1 MYKMNMKPWYQMTED
16 ELYKEL
22 KTSRNGLST
31 GEVQNRIL
39 QYGHN
44 RLEEKPGKS
53 PFLIFLEQFTN
64 FLILILIIAAVIS
77 AFTGDLIDTIVIL
90 FIIVLNA
97 IIGFS
102 QEYRAEKALSALK
115 KLEIPAATILRDG
128 KYNQIPATDIVPG
141 DIVVLTAGERV
152 SADIRLIESPNLMI
166 DESPLTGESTPV
178 EKFNNP
184 IKEETSLADRR
195 NMAFKGTVITYGR
208 GVGVAVTTG
217 MSTELGMIA
226 NLLQETEKIKTPL
239 QIKLDIMGK
248 RLVIVALALCMV
260 IFAAGILRGEP
271 LQLMFL
277 IAISLAVAAIPESLP
292 AVITI
297 VLALGA
303 YRMAKVNALIR
314 KLPAVETLGCITA
327 ICSDKTGTLTTNKM
341 TVEKIYVDGK
351 ILQISNFKFQILN
364 KKLTTHNSPLT
375 TLFKAMVLCND
386 ASIDNDTGIGDP
398 TEIALLKSA
407 SDTGFHKS
415 ELEKS
420 YPRLNEI
427 PFDSFRKRMITI
439 HSSSEGINLAFI
451 KGSVD
456 SVLNIC
462 SITDEIKERVLAEN
476 EKMAADG
483 IRVLAFAWR
492 EIEKGM
498 PLKDVEKGLS
508 FLGLVGMIDPP
519 RDEAYGAVKT
529 CMEAGII
536 PVMITGDHPATAKA
550 IAKRLGITDGNGQI
564 ITGRDMEVLEPA
576 HLSNLL
582 YSVRV
587 FARVSPEDKIRIVTS
602 LKEKGHIVAMT
613 GDGVNDAPALKKA
626 DIGVAM
632 GITGTDVS
640 KEASDIILRDD
651 NFATIVKA
659 VYEGRVIYDNIRK
672 FIRYMLS
679 TNSGEILTMF
689 FALMIGMPL
698 PVLPIQILWINLVT
712 DSFPALALGVE
723 PAEKDVM
730 NRPPRAPKESIFA
743 RGMWQHIIWVGLL
756 MSFGTLGV
764 MSWGLKYDDLD
775 HARSMTFFTL
785 ASFQMFHVMAIRSER
800 ESIFTLGFLSNK
812 LLLSAVLLT
821 FLLQIMITYTPILQG
836 IFKTVSLS
844 AFEIFLCLSVSFS
857 VFVAVEIEKAY
868 FRKKQWGG

>member
-1 MYKMNMKPWYQMTED
+1 MKPWYQMTED

-22 KTSRNGLST
+22 KTGRNGLSAD
-31 GEVQNRIL
+31 ESQKRL
-39 QYGHN
+39 SQYGHN

-53 PFLIFLEQFTN
+53 PLLIFFEQFTN
-64 FLILILIIAAVIS
+64 ILILILIVAAVIS
-77 AFTGDLIDTIVIL
+77 AFIGDLTDTIVIL
-90 FIIVLNA
+90 AIVLLNA
-97 IIGFS
+97 VIGFF
-102 QEYRAEKALSALK
+102 QEYRAEGALAALK
-115 KLEIPAATILRDG
+115 KLEIPAATIIRDG
-128 KYNQIPATDIVPG
+128 KHQQIPATEIMPG
-141 DIVVLTAGERV
+141 DIVVLTAGEIV
-152 SADIRLIESPNLMI
+152 PADIRLIESPNLMI
-166 DESPLTGESTPV
+166 DESSLTGESTPV
-178 EKFNNP
+178 EKSTN
-184 IKEETSLADRR
+184 IISEETSLADRR
-195 NMAFKGTVITYGR
+195 NMTFKGTVITYGR
-208 GVGVAVTTG
+208 GVGVVVTTG
-217 MSTELGMIA
+217 MSTELGRIA
-226 NLLQETEKIKTPL
+226 YLLQETEKIKAPL
-239 QIKLDIMGK
+239 QIKLDVMGK
-248 RLVIVALALCMV
+248 RLAVVALLLCLI
-260 IFAAGILRGEP
+260 IFIAGVWRGES
-271 LQLMFL
+271 LQLMSL
-277 IAISLAVAAIPESLP
+277 TAISLAVAAIPESLP

-303 YRMAKVNALIR
+303 YRMSKVNALIR
-314 KLPAVETLGCITA
+314 KLPAVETLGCVTA
-327 ICSDKTGTLTTNKM
+327 ICSDKTGTLTQNKM
-341 TVEKIYVDGK
+341 KVEFIYDGK
-351 ILQISNFKFQILN
+351 EL
-364 KKLTTHNSPLT
+364 KKKWSLDTSDMNLI
-375 TLFKAMVLCND
+375 FKAMTLCND
-386 ASIDNDTGIGDP
+386 ASIDSDKGIGDP
-398 TEIALLKSA
+398 TEIALLKAESKL
-407 SDTGFHKS
+407 GINKS
-415 ELEKS
+415 ELEKK
-420 YPRLNEI
+420 YPRINEI
-427 PFDSFRKRMITI
+427 PFDSFKKRMTTI
-439 HSSSEGINLAFI
+439 HSSPENQEIHLAFM

-456 SVLNIC
+456 SLLDTC
-462 SITDEIKERVLAEN
+462 SIDNNIKGQIIKEN
-476 EKMAADG
+476 EKMAGDG
-483 IRVLAFAWR
+483 IRVLAVAYR
-492 EIEKGM
+492 EIKKGISTAE
-498 PLKDVEKGLS
+498 VEKEFT
-508 FLGLVGMIDPP
+508 FLGLIGMIDPP
-519 RDEAYGAVKT
+519 REEAYEAVKI
-529 CMEAGII
+529 CMKAGIVPI
-536 PVMITGDHPATAKA
+536 MITGDHPSTGKS
-550 IAKRLGITDGNGQI
+550 IAKRLGITNENGQT

-576 HLSNLL
+576 HLNNLL
-582 YSVRV
+582 SSVRI
-587 FARVSPEDKIRIVTS
+587 FARVSPEDKIRIVS
-602 LKEKGHIVAMT
+602 ALKEKGHIVAMT

-626 DIGVAM
+626 DIGIAM

-640 KEASDIILRDD
+640 KDASDIILRDD

-698 PVLPIQILWINLVT
+698 PILPIQILWINLVT

-821 FLLQIMITYTPILQG
+821 FLLQIMITYTTILQG